1 MAWDLPEFEDEYEY
15 NVVTPDYKLVRVDRE
30 TYLKYFDM
38 ELHPR
43 IKKFKGEDIIV
54 TIKSKNKKAV
64 DELAE
69 KIFKDYPYKVQ
80 APAVTQDGEY
90 YVATLIVAPEEQIN
104 LTPVDVVLLRPRR
117 VKKRKR
123 INQKDSTQNL

>member
-15 NVVTPDYKLVRVDRE
+15 NVMTPDYKLVRVDRE

-69 KIFKDYPYKVQ
+69 KIFDDYPYKVQ

-117 VKKRKR
+117 VKKRRKAS
-123 INQKDSTQNL
+123 QKDSTQNQ